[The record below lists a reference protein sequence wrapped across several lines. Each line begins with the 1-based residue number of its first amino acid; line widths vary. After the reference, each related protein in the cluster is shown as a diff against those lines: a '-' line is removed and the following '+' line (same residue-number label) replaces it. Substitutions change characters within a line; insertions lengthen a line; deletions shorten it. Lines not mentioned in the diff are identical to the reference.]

1 MPNAAP
7 NMVKELV
14 IKYVPTEVE
23 KGPAVTGAD
32 DVAQVLIDL
41 LEDEPSEVFGVL
53 LLDSQNQI
61 LAWHEATR
69 GILDAA
75 LVHPREVFRAA
86 ILGNAAG
93 IIVAH
98 NHPSGNPNPSDE
110 DRTVTRNLV
119 RAGAVVGI
127 PVLDHVIIGDGGRF
141 TSFAGSGLMPSTH
154 N

>member
-1 MPNAAP
+1 MLLALAIADS
-7 NMVKELV
+7 VH
-14 IKYVPTEVE
+14 
-23 KGPAVTGAD
+23 AVTGAG

-69 GILDAA
+69 GILDAS

-93 IIVAH
+93 IILAH
-98 NHPSGNPNPSDE
+98 NHPSGNPNPSSE
-110 DRTVTRNLV
+110 DHKVTRDLV
-119 RAGAVVGI
+119 RAGDLLAI

-141 TSFAGSGLMPSTH
+141 TSFAGQGLLRSP
-154 N
+154 